1 MMNINIVINI
11 EYYHHN
17 MKNVKF
23 LIELIISLEILF

>member
-11 EYYHHN
+11 EYYHN